1 MPSCFLEA
9 NHAVLWW
16 NIITAGVLP
25 QWTVSSIVGNAGH
38 VSLVPRTPFWCPLQ
52 RQLYH
57 RILHAGNVNPK
68 PARLRPALPQDWVQA
83 VDDRAD
89 QASTPTSARS
99 IPEATSATDAHP
111 SRPSLSNAFSQGT
124 DDAALAQVRGKAPVS
139 EANPVASAR
148 VPAQP
153 PQTTAVAEAPQPAH
167 DVQAAEQPTVVEAA
181 PQLGEDTRAGED
193 EDASTVGKAERRDAV
208 KVQQQAAQDPQG
220 WQHAGLGGSV
230 APVTPQAANATPP
243 QPVPEGMPHSSYTGG
258 GTLQEDQQTDTAP
271 AVAEHA
277 EPAADLNRQPKLASP
292 TGLPAGSAAGP
303 SSLADP
309 SVAATGPESSYSN
322 NFPPPAILTSA
333 ARPAQQHSAGPN
345 AADNGV
351 TQPHD
356 PSYTGAQPA
365 SLSTEARASAA
376 NDGSLPGSSSAAA
389 VRTQPQSA
397 AMLSLDAMIPPPF
410 DLASSGDSSPISPQ
424 LTPAGTAT
432 PPPPSAFQNAEP
444 PAATTTEKLSQAERP
459 IPLAEMTGEGTSR
472 SVAAGF
478 GPPLRASAPPP
489 AEPAG
494 SEPGYLA
501 SQGRQLQRL
510 DSPEVQRRIEQTAE
524 EVQEAVNERG
534 RSRGQAV
541 TPGENQEGE
550 ALARATGTLRALVA
564 GHFQEAE
571 SLSSGLP
578 KHSGRLGTFF
588 CVTVWEGSMTCKHDC
603 DCCKR

>member
-1 MPSCFLEA
+1 M
-9 NHAVLWW
+9 
-16 NIITAGVLP
+16 
-25 QWTVSSIVGNAGH
+25 
-38 VSLVPRTPFWCPLQ
+38 
-52 RQLYH
+52 
-57 RILHAGNVNPK
+57 HAGNVNPK

-99 IPEATSATDAHP
+99 IPEATSAAGAQP

-124 DDAALAQVRGKAPVS
+124 DDTALAQIRGKAPAS
-139 EANPVASAR
+139 QANPVASAQA
-148 VPAQP
+148 PAQP
-153 PQTTAVAEAPQPAH
+153 PKTTAVAEAPQPAH
-167 DVQAAEQPTVVEAA
+167 DVQAAEQPTAVEAA
-181 PQLGEDTRAGED
+181 SQLDGDTTAGEDT
-193 EDASTVGKAERRDAV
+193 STAGKAERRDAV

-243 QPVPEGMPHSSYTGG
+243 QPVPESMPHSSYSGG
-258 GTLQEDQQTDTAP
+258 DALLEDQQTDT

-277 EPAADLNRQPKLASP
+277 EPAAALNFQPKLASP
-292 TGLPAGSAAGP
+292 AGLPAGSDADS

-309 SVAATGPESSYSN
+309 LVAVTAPESSYSN
-322 NFPPPAILTSA
+322 SSPPATLTAA
-333 ARPAQQHSAGPN
+333 ARPAQQPNTGPVAASNSATRP
-345 AADNGV
+345 AD
-351 TQPHD
+351 H
-356 PSYTGAQPA
+356 SYTGAQPA

-376 NDGSLPGSSSAAA
+376 NDGSLPGSNSAKAA
-389 VRTQPQSA
+389 ERIQPPSA

-410 DLASSGDSSPISPQ
+410 DLASSQDSSPVSPQ

-432 PPPPSAFQNAEP
+432 TPPPSAFQNAEP
-444 PAATTTEKLSQAERP
+444 PALNTTEKLSQPERSTP
-459 IPLAEMTGEGTSR
+459 PAEMTGEGTNR

-489 AEPAG
+489 AELAG
-494 SEPGYLA
+494 GGSGYLA

-510 DSPEVQRRIEQTAE
+510 DSPEVQRQIEQTAE

-534 RSRGQAV
+534 RSRGQAF

-564 GHFQEAE
+564 GRFQEAE

-588 CVTVWEGSMTCKHDC
+588 FGDRVEGLC
-603 DCCKR
+603 DMQA